1 MSLAE
6 TDLAAREALKA
17 RQGKGA
23 RYDAPNAP
31 AEDLLLARR
40 GTAHFARKLMEL
52 PDAELYAPSA
62 VEGLTRAHVVA
73 RIGYDARHQALAL
86 EAFGK
91 GEIYTLPVL
100 EEQQLPSLDLA
111 ATLPAR
117 ALRHLFQHSEV
128 HLNVCWRD
136 LTEEQWDREVVLV
149 DGTTVPTRALP
160 GIRAAAVW
168 QGALDLGNG
177 MRDAELPAVALLAAV
192 RSRPI
197 GKIGGS

>member
-1 MSLAE
+1 M
-6 TDLAAREALKA
+6 LKLHDFCN
-17 RQGKGA
+17 R
-23 RYDAPNAP
+23 
-31 AEDLLLARR
+31 
-40 GTAHFARKLMEL
+40 
-52 PDAELYAPSA
+52 
-62 VEGLTRAHVVA
+62 
-73 RIGYDARHQALAL
+73 
-86 EAFGK
+86 
-91 GEIYTLPVL
+91 
-100 EEQQLPSLDLA
+100 

-160 GIRAAAVW
+160 GIRAAAIW